1 MQSDLHIG
9 RQTGR
14 LIDKRTD
21 IHKEGYLNTEENR
34 NAGRSECTDRQVN
47 RPTDLQIER
56 QNKSQT
62 GIGQHRQELSD
73 LQGEIQRRT
82 QRERQTDRHADR
94 FLSSFLSLA
103 SSVSFQSAVL
113 TRPTLFVCV
122 GILAPLKIALVS
134 ENIFRWS

>member
-34 NAGRSECTDRQVN
+34 NAGRSECIDRQVN

-62 GIGQHRQELSD
+62 GIGQLSD

-82 QRERQTDRHADR
+82 QSERQTDRHADR

-113 TRPTLFVCV
+113 TRPTLLVYV